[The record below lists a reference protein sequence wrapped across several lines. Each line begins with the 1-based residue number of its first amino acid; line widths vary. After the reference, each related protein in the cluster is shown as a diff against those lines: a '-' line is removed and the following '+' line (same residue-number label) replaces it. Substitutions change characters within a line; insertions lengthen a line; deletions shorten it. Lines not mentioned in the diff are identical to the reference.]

1 MTTYHSTQDKQS
13 SNTEESSQ
21 DAAPCPVSP
30 SEVPADDREPLNWNC
45 NRCWIPTT
53 REYPLEIR
61 KNTIIKSYCHDIGL
75 RKLGAF
81 VVLLVSQFFAIPGFN
96 NRGKSF
102 LGLDL
107 ALVSLFINLTT
118 NWFFAVPAY
127 YERILGYITFGLLLI
142 DFIVALLVSPI
153 RQSLGFWIYR

>member
-1 MTTYHSTQDKQS
+1 MTTYHSTQDEQS

-21 DAAPCPVSP
+21 DAAPRPVSP
-30 SEVPADDREPLNWNC
+30 SEVPADDREATQLNC

-81 VVLLVSQFFAIPGFN
+81 VILLVSQFFAIPGFN

-102 LGLDL
+102 WD
-107 ALVSLFINLTT
+107 ST
-118 NWFFAVPAY
+118 WP
-127 YERILGYITFGLLLI
+127 
-142 DFIVALLVSPI
+142 
-153 RQSLGFWIYR
+153 